1 MICAVLYYVLFSS
14 YNEEF
19 CAEFEHITPLL
30 KDYFIEKNI
39 NSRIIVPMNAVE
51 TYDGDFHSYD
61 IMSQAAFY
69 IMGINYI
76 ELVKAVE

>member
-1 MICAVLYYVLFSS
+1 M
-14 YNEEF
+14 
-19 CAEFEHITPLL
+19 
-30 KDYFIEKNI
+30 
-39 NSRIIVPMNAVE
+39 PMNAVE

-76 ELVKAVE
+76 ELVEAVE

>member
-1 MICAVLYYVLFSS
+1 M
-14 YNEEF
+14 
-19 CAEFEHITPLL
+19 
-30 KDYFIEKNI
+30 
-39 NSRIIVPMNAVE
+39 PMNAVE
-51 TYDGDFHSYD
+51 TYDGDFYSYD